1 MNASARWSDNAITFA
16 DNITVGMW
24 SSGIFINTEN
34 TVYVADRSNSRILI
48 WLNNSINPTST
59 ISGGFVLPASIFV
72 TVSGDI
78 YVDDGSI
85 NARVDK
91 LTMNTNISVSV
102 MYTGGE
108 CYDVFVDINN
118 NLYCSLGNFHQVI
131 RKSLDSILN
140 TTTIVAG
147 IGCNG
152 STANMLNYPQGIFV
166 DINLDLYVADC
177 RNNRIQ
183 LFQSEQLD
191 AITVAGSGSLNITIS
206 LNCPTGVV
214 LDADGYLFIV
224 DSENNR
230 IVGSGSD
237 GFRCLVGCS
246 NSTGSAS
253 NQLNGPRTLSFDSY
267 GNMFVTDYG
276 NNRIQKFSLLT
287 NSYGKSIKMFTE
299 KIEGVSSN
307 RTNKD

>member
-1 MNASARWSDNAITFA
+1 
-16 DNITVGMW
+16 
-24 SSGIFINTEN
+24 
-34 TVYVADRSNSRILI
+34 
-48 WLNNSINPTST
+48 
-59 ISGGFVLPASIFV
+59 
-72 TVSGDI
+72 
-78 YVDDGSI
+78 
-85 NARVDK
+85 
-91 LTMNTNISVSV
+91 
-102 MYTGGE
+102 
-108 CYDVFVDINN
+108 
-118 NLYCSLGNFHQVI
+118 
-131 RKSLDSILN
+131 
-140 TTTIVAG
+140 
-147 IGCNG
+147 
-152 STANMLNYPQGIFV
+152 MLNYPQGIFV

-191 AITVAGSGSLNITIS
+191 AITVAGSGSLNTTIS

-224 DSENNR
+224 DSGNNR

-253 NQLNGPRTLSFDSY
+253 NQLDGPRTLSFDSY